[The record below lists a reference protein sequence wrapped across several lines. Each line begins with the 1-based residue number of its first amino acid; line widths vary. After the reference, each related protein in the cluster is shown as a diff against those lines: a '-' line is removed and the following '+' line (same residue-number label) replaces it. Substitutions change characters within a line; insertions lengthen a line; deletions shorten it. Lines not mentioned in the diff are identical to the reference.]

1 MAMVTPSPKVG
12 VMPRVIN
19 EWLLLFASLLAL
31 GGAFGYSLYTDFD
44 DTHALA
50 LERLTSRALVLEKNM
65 TSLIRQVNRSLQS
78 LSKDL
83 PQWQRQPDAVQQVNH
98 HLQHISE
105 TLIGVRTL
113 LVLDAH
119 GRTSFSNQPELLG
132 QNFSTMPWFQATLSH
147 HDPKILHIV
156 PPFTSKTGDVAL
168 VLLHAMAK
176 PDGSFAG
183 VIVARVSS
191 EYFGTLL
198 ESILADSDMRSIITH
213 GDGKIL
219 MMMPEQKEFM
229 GRDQSAPN
237 SLFTRHQKSGQAQSV
252 FTGVSTLTGDL
263 RLLVFQ
269 NIRPD
274 DLSLDKPLVV
284 SISRQTSMIYGHWN
298 KEFQVI
304 LVLFGVITLGSL
316 LSLRWHQRHRS
327 NAEKDLQHER
337 QASQWAESE
346 RTHSEALLESIFKTS
361 PDALLISNPQGL
373 IVMANQQAERL
384 LSYSVEDLVGSSIDT
399 LVPDR
404 VRARHPALRNQ
415 FVADPAHRIM
425 VKDREVVVRRKD
437 GSECAVEISLSVV
450 ETSPGRYIA
459 VALRDITERLAA
471 TRTLKAHLA
480 ELTDAQLELVQH
492 RDHLEQLVDTRTQ
505 ELNIAKDV
513 AESANRAKS
522 EFLSNMSHEL
532 RTPMNAIMGFGQI
545 LEYDSKLNSEQLDYV
560 HEIMTASRHLLVLI
574 NEVLDLARI
583 ESGRSELFLEPVGLT
598 CLFKECVDL
607 IRPLA
612 QARQITLT
620 QDAVVGQSV
629 RADHVRLKQV
639 LLNLLSNAVK
649 YNNPGGVIHLGVQ
662 SASGQMLRICV
673 ADHGPGV
680 APEKVANLF
689 QPFSRLVGEHSGIE
703 GAGIGLTI
711 SQKLMEAMKG
721 AIGFENTDGGGAT
734 FWIALQNADADS
746 EAMPTT
752 VDDVR
757 HTPADSKQQYLV
769 LCIDDNPT
777 NLKLVE
783 HMLIGHEHIHLIAAL
798 TPQLG
803 MALAS
808 AHLPDLILLDINM
821 PIMDGYEVL
830 QMFKADP
837 HLKAIPVIAITANAM
852 QKDIDRSMAAG
863 FTDYLTKPLDIRH
876 FLKTIDCILQREEWV
891 SP

>member
-1 MAMVTPSPKVG
+1 MAIVTPSPKVG
-12 VMPRVIN
+12 VMPRVMN

-31 GGAFGYSLYTDFD
+31 GGAFGYSLFTEFN

-50 LERLTSRALVLEKNM
+50 LERLTSRALILEKNIS
-65 TSLIRQVNRSLQS
+65 SLIRQVNRSLQS
-78 LSKDL
+78 MSKDL
-83 PQWQRQPDAVQQVNH
+83 PQWQHQPDAVQQVNH

-119 GRTSFSNQPELLG
+119 GRTSFSNRAELLG
-132 QNFSTMPWFQATLSH
+132 QNFSSMPWFQATLLH

-156 PPFTSKTGDVAL
+156 PPSTTGDVAL
-168 VLLHAMAK
+168 VLLHALAG
-176 PDGSFAG
+176 PDGNFAG
-183 VIVARVSS
+183 VIVAMVSS
-191 EYFGTLL
+191 EYFVTLL
-198 ESILADSDMRSIITH
+198 ESTRTDSDMRSIIFH
-213 GDGKIL
+213 GDGEIL
-219 MMMPEQKEFM
+219 MVMPVQKELM
-229 GRDQSAPN
+229 GRDPSAPD
-237 SLFTRHQKSGQAQSV
+237 SLFSRHRKSGQAQSV
-252 FTGVSTLTGDL
+252 FSVSTLTGDL

-284 SISRQTSMIYGHWN
+284 SISRKTSMIYDHWN
-298 KEFQVI
+298 KEFRVI

-316 LSLRWHQRHRS
+316 LSLFLYQRHRR
-327 NAEKDLQHER
+327 NAENALHNEWQAGQLVEGER
-337 QASQWAESE
+337 AY
-346 RTHSEALLESIFKTS
+346 SEALLKSIFNTS
-361 PDALLISNPQGL
+361 PDALLIANPQGL
-373 IVMANQQAERL
+373 IVMASQQAENL
-384 LSYSVEDLVGSSIDT
+384 LGYSVADLVGSSIDT
-399 LVPDR
+399 LVPER
-404 VRARHPALRNQ
+404 VRAHHPALRDQ
-415 FVADPAHRIM
+415 FVADPAQRIM
-425 VKDREVVVRRKD
+425 VKDREVAVRRKD

-450 ETSPGRYIA
+450 ETSPRRYIA

-471 TRTLKAHLA
+471 TRTLNAHLA

-492 RDHLEQLVDTRTQ
+492 RDHLEQQVDTRTQ

-532 RTPMNAIMGFGQI
+532 RTPMNAIMGFGQM

-583 ESGRSELFLEPVGLT
+583 ESGRSELFLEPVGLA
-598 CLFKECVDL
+598 CLFKECIDL

-620 QDAVVGQSV
+620 QDAVVGQAV

-680 APEKVANLF
+680 APEKVAKLF

-703 GAGIGLTI
+703 GTGIGLTI
-711 SQKLMEAMKG
+711 SQKLIEAMKG

-734 FWIALQNADADS
+734 FWIALQNADTDS

-777 NLKLVE
+777 NLKLME
-783 HMLIGHEHIHLIAAL
+783 HMLSGHERIRLITAL

-803 MALAS
+803 IALAS
-808 AHLPDLILLDINM
+808 ARLPDLILLDINM

>member
-1 MAMVTPSPKVG
+1 MS
-12 VMPRVIN
+12 RVVK
-19 EWLLLFASLLAL
+19 EWLLLFAFLMALA
-31 GGAFGYSLYTDFD
+31 GAFGYSLYTEFD
-44 DTHALA
+44 DIRALA

-98 HLQHISE
+98 HLLHISE
-105 TLIGVRTL
+105 TLIGVQTVL
-113 LVLDAH
+113 ILDAH
-119 GRTSFSNQPELLG
+119 GRTSFSNRPELLG
-132 QNFSTMPWFQATLSH
+132 QNFSSMPWFQATLLH
-147 HDPKILHIV
+147 PDPKIIHIA
-156 PPFTSKTGDVAL
+156 PPSTNGDVAL
-168 VLLHAMAK
+168 VLLHA
-176 PDGSFAG
+176 PSGHDGSFAG
-183 VIVARVSS
+183 VIVAMVSS
-191 EYFGTLL
+191 EYFLTLM
-198 ESILADSDMRSIITH
+198 ESVRADSDMLSVILD
-213 GDGKIL
+213 GSGKIL
-219 MMMPEQKEFM
+219 MVMPEQKELV
-229 GRDQSAPN
+229 GRDHAAPN
-237 SLFTRHQKSGQAQSV
+237 SLFSHHQQSGQAQSV

-269 NIRPD
+269 NIWSD
-274 DLSLDKPLVV
+274 DLGLDKPLVV
-284 SISRQTSMIYGHWN
+284 SLSRKTSVIFDHWN
-298 KEFQVI
+298 KVAGVI
-304 LVLFGVITLGSL
+304 GVLFGVMTLVSL
-316 LSLRWHQRHRS
+316 LSLLGHQRHRR
-327 NAEKDLQHER
+327 NAEKALQYELQAGQLAEGER
-337 QASQWAESE
+337 AY
-346 RTHSEALLESIFKTS
+346 SEALLKSIFKTS
-361 PDALLISNPQGL
+361 PDALLIINPQGL
-373 IVMANQQAERL
+373 IVMANPQVESL
-384 LSYSVEDLVGSSIDT
+384 LGYCVECLVGSSIDT

-404 VRARHPALRNQ
+404 VRAQHPALRDQ
-415 FVADPAHRIM
+415 FIADSAQRIM

-437 GSECAVEISLSVV
+437 GSECAVEISLSVG
-450 ETSPGRYIA
+450 ETISGRFIA

-492 RDHLEQLVDTRTQ
+492 RNHLEQLVDSRTQ

-513 AESANRAKS
+513 AESANLAKS

-532 RTPMNAIMGFGQI
+532 RTPMNAIMGFGQL
-545 LEYDSKLNSEQLDYV
+545 LEYDDTLNTVQHDYA

-583 ESGRSELFLEPVGLT
+583 EAGRSELFLEPVGLT
-598 CLFKECVDL
+598 SIFKACVDL

-612 QARQITLT
+612 QVRQITLT
-620 QDAVVGQSV
+620 QDAVDGATVQ
-629 RADHVRLKQV
+629 ADHVRLKQV

-649 YNNPGGVIHLGVQ
+649 YNNLEGVIHLGVQ
-662 SASGQMLRICV
+662 SVAGHMLRICV
-673 ADHGPGV
+673 ADHGPGIL
-680 APEKVANLF
+680 PEKVANLF

-711 SQKLMEAMKG
+711 SQKLVEAMQG
-721 AIGFENTDGGGAT
+721 TIGFENTDGGGAT
-734 FWIALQNADADS
+734 FWLELPNA
-746 EAMPTT
+746 EAISKEMPTSKGG
-752 VDDVR
+752 VGEM
-757 HTPADSKQQYLV
+757 PADSTRQNLV

-783 HMLIGHEHIHLIAAL
+783 HMLSGHDHIHLIAAL
-798 TPQLG
+798 TSQLG

-821 PIMDGYEVL
+821 PIMNGYEVL
-830 QMFKADP
+830 KIFKADP